1 MRQIEKQID
10 RIIVRL
16 KQLEPL
22 GALRFVRE
30 YGSYR
35 KECPVQGLLGVVS
48 VRETTLSKSYIGG
61 VTEKGVKGDKYSA
74 VVSIKVYAPET
85 GNGVRLSET
94 VGELMLGLKEVDD
107 EKIIT
112 KLNVSAI
119 EFDPDMNAISR
130 TVSFGVDF
138 CLCEEASVL

>member
-1 MRQIEKQID
+1 MKQIEKQVD
-10 RIIVRL
+10 RLIVRL

-22 GALRFVRE
+22 CNLRFVRA
-30 YGSYR
+30 YGTHKTES
-35 KECPVQGLLGVVS
+35 PVKGLLGVVS
-48 VRETTLSKSYIGG
+48 IRETTLSKSYIGG
-61 VTEKGVKGDKYSA
+61 VTEGGVKGDKYSA
-74 VVSIKVYAPET
+74 VISIRVYSPKTES
-85 GNGVRLSET
+85 GSGLSET

-112 KLNVSAI
+112 KTSVSAI
-119 EFDPDMNAISR
+119 EFDRDMNAICR